1 MAEPKK
7 PEADNT
13 DPEKATATGKTRRG
27 TRSRAKAAEKPA
39 DTAAET
45 VKETEPKKEK
55 ITKTVSHKEEKIMTQ
70 KDK

>member
-13 DPEKATATGKTRRG
+13 APEKATAHRKDPQEYTQQSQKL
-27 TRSRAKAAEKPA
+27 KAEKPA

-45 VKETEPKKEK
+45 VNRNRVLKRKR
-55 ITKTVSHKEEKIMTQ
+55 
-70 KDK
+70 

>member
-13 DPEKATATGKTRRG
+13 APEKAAATGKTRRG

-55 ITKTVSHKEEKIMTQ
+55 ITKTVAHKEE
-70 KDK
+70 

>member
-13 DPEKATATGKTRRG
+13 APEKATATGKTRRG

-45 VKETEPKKEK
+45 VKETEPKRKR
-55 ITKTVSHKEEKIMTQ
+55 
-70 KDK
+70 